1 MSMMQVSRRRELSG
15 AIYVHRIS
23 DVRMSGA
30 STRNFK
36 LFRGLC
42 GDDMLQNVVIVTNMW
57 NQVSFDVGQAREE
70 ELKSD
75 HDFFKPVL
83 DGGAQI
89 KRHDN
94 TSTSARDIVSSVAF
108 KNPLPL
114 RIQMELVDEQKVITE
129 TAAGAELGRELHEQ
143 ATRYE
148 EERRRLQ
155 DEMNEGIFSSSFNFL
170 GTKYVSPKR
179 LGRRTSRLERSSSK
193 RRPS

>member
-1 MSMMQVSRRRELSG
+1 MKLSG
-15 AIYVHRIS
+15 AIYIHRIS
-23 DVRMSGA
+23 DVRMGGT

-36 LFRGLC
+36 LFRGLS
-42 GDDMLQNVVIVTNMW
+42 GDAMLRNVVIVTNMW
-57 NQVSFDVGQAREE
+57 SQVALDVGQAREE

-94 TSTSARDIVSSVAF
+94 TSTSARDIVCSIAF
-108 KNPLPL
+108 KDPLPL
-114 RIQMELVDEQKVITE
+114 RIQMELVDEHKVITE

-148 EERRRLQ
+148 EERCRLQ

-170 GTKYVSPKR
+170 GTKYVSPSAEAE
-179 LGRRTSRLERSSSK
+179 GRAGSGGARASDGSAESRHDAC
-193 RRPS
+193 